1 MKILEKIEN
10 FHIYIF
16 IYISLCKYISHILTM
31 FLKHVAGIK
40 QMHIVT
46 DITPIFLYK
55 EVEVPIC
62 TTLVYVTHE
71 LGLMAILGIN

>member
-1 MKILEKIEN
+1 
-10 FHIYIF
+10 
-16 IYISLCKYISHILTM
+16 M

-40 QMHIVT
+40 QMYIVT

-55 EVEVPIC
+55 EVEVPVC
-62 TTLVYVTHE
+62 TTSVYVTHE